1 MSMSEKKKVLIVD
14 DNDMTRRINKSKLML
29 DGFTVLE
36 AIDGVEAIKILET
49 KVPDVIVLD
58 LHMEKMDGFKV
69 LALLKGSPRW
79 KDIPVIV
86 FSARVTP
93 LEIERAMS
101 AGADEFLVKMTT
113 SPAKLSE
120 RVKGILKV

>member
-1 MSMSEKKKVLIVD
+1 MSEKKKVLIVD
-14 DNDMTRRINKSKLML
+14 DNDMTRRMNKSKLML

-36 AIDGVEAIKILET
+36 AIDGVEAIKVLET
-49 KVPDVIVLD
+49 EVPDVIVLD
-58 LHMEKMDGFKV
+58 LYMEKMDGFKV
-69 LALLKGSPRW
+69 LALLKGSPKW

-86 FSARVTP
+86 FSARGTP
-93 LEIERAMS
+93 VEIEKAMS

-113 SPAKLSE
+113 SPVKLSE